1 MTFKKMQKSKYPPR
15 LWALVGYPGSG
26 KSTFATQMQGPIL
39 VVDADHRF
47 DEVLD
52 LAPGDV
58 YELSNSPADNVDAD
72 RIAAILADNMPGSGV
87 RTIVVDSLTA
97 IITPIVTQAMV
108 DKDAG
113 RVKSLAAAFRTKAL
127 AMRQL
132 QDGVTR
138 WGTDC
143 LWIYHLND
151 ARDAKGRALTKA
163 TVSQTELAR
172 LTRSINVQLEL
183 TEDKG
188 GRCGVKVIWA
198 RRGRSGMVLWDDTG
212 TWTGMP
218 ERVEA
223 AIYDGLSKSD
233 QAQIEQQTPD
243 HFPNSETAIAW
254 GLEQGAFKALPHA
267 RNAYE
272 KLKREHKPKTAQEM
286 AALWVTDVQARLLTM
301 NGDGNG
307 DGAITDDQTDDGNPG
322 QREEP
327 ADPTPGPSSSG
338 NGNGNGRDW
347 PANLV
352 QALLIENL
360 ADNARQA
367 VALLNRSDFDPET
380 ATPGQVTAWARGDH
394 LDDPAESEA

>member
-1 MTFKKMQKSKYPPR
+1 MTFKKMQKREYPPR

-39 VVDADHRF
+39 IVDADHRF

-58 YELSNSPADNVDAD
+58 YELSDSPADNVDAD
-72 RIAAILADNMPGSGV
+72 RIAAILAENMPGSGV
-87 RTIVVDSLTA
+87 KTIIVDSLTA

-113 RVKSLAAAFRTKAL
+113 RINNLAAAFRTKAL

-151 ARDAKGRALTKA
+151 ARDAKGRALTRA

-183 TEDKG
+183 AEGKD
-188 GRCGVKVIWA
+188 GRLGVKVVWA

-212 TWTGMP
+212 TWAGMP
-218 ERVEA
+218 EKIEA

-233 QAQIEQQTPD
+233 QAQIEQETPD
-243 HFPNSETAIAW
+243 HFPNPETAIAW
-254 GLEQGAFKALPHA
+254 GLEQGAFKALQHA
-267 RNAYE
+267 RNAYD
-272 KLKREHKPKTAQEM
+272 KLKREHKPQTAQEM
-286 AALWVTDVQARLLTM
+286 AALWVADVKGRLLAV
-301 NGDGNG
+301 N
-307 DGAITDDQTDDGNPG
+307 DDGSPD
-322 QREEP
+322 QHEEP
-327 ADPTPGPSSSG
+327 ADPAPGPPSSD
-338 NGNGNGRDW
+338 NGNGRDW

-352 QALLIENL
+352 QALLVENL
-360 ADNARQA
+360 VDDARQA
-367 VALLNRSDFDPET
+367 VALLNQSDFDPET

-394 LDDPAESEA
+394 LDDSAEPVEV